1 MTREDLNGYAMRI
14 SQSSRTEIVV
24 IMYEVAIKYI
34 EDGTH
39 ALEGG
44 DKEQF
49 RHDIRRAKAFVNELA
64 SVLDMKYPISGN
76 LLALYT
82 YMNNV
87 MVRADISL
95 HTEELLRVKAQ
106 LVKLKDAFV
115 KVAAQDT
122 SGPVMQNAQRV
133 YAGLTYSKN
142 ALNESYGDV
151 QSIKRGYTV

>member
-14 SQSSRTEIVV
+14 SQASRTEIVV
-24 IMYEVAIKYI
+24 IMYEVAVKYI
-34 EDGTH
+34 EDGVL

-49 RHDIRRAKAFVNELA
+49 RHDIRKAKSFVNELA
-64 SVLDMKYPISGN
+64 SVLDMKYPVSAN

-87 MVRADISL
+87 MVRADINL
-95 HTEELLRVKAQ
+95 HTRELLRVKAQ
-106 LVKLKDAFV
+106 LIKLKEAFES
-115 KVAAQDT
+115 VARQDT
-122 SGPVMQNAQRV
+122 TGPVMQNTQRV

-142 ALNESYGDV
+142 ALNESYEDV
-151 QSIKRGYTV
+151 RSIKRGYTV